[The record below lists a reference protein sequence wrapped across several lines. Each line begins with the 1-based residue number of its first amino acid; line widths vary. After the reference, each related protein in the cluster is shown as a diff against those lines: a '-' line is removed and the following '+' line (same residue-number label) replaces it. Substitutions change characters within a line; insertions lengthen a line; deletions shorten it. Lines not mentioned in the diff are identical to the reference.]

1 MRLPSFFGW
10 YRILRGSY
18 HLSVFE
24 AVRSSLMA
32 GALVRLGHRN
42 QQQLRLRLRNRGRW
56 ADGTIGR
63 FSPVPVS
70 RAVRRSV
77 SRVSLVRL
85 SSLGETR

>member
-1 MRLPSFFGW
+1 
-10 YRILRGSY
+10 
-18 HLSVFE
+18 
-24 AVRSSLMA
+24 MA
-32 GALVRLGHRN
+32 GTLVRLGHRN

-56 ADGTIGR
+56 ADGTIAR

-85 SSLGETR
+85 GSLGENPVGPRLRWKPFGKTFATAREH